1 MSNYHS
7 VISPQDGEFYTLVGR
22 TEKSGEVVIA
32 HGYKGR
38 FFKTIEAA
46 EKSVAKYLAKFN

>member
-1 MSNYHS
+1 MSNYHA
-7 VISPQDGEFYTLVGR
+7 VINEQDVDFYTLIGR
-22 TEKSGEVVIA
+22 TEKSGEVVIY

-38 FFKTIEAA
+38 FFKTREAA